1 MSESKTNSRYDKF
14 TRAEK
19 YTIGIILLIEPI
31 TGNENAFGFDIGSNP
46 ARLAAAHKAR
56 DLGTVVITEPIVL
69 TQDSDS
75 TQKAFLMIL
84 HSAKKN

>member
-19 YTIGIILLIEPI
+19 YTIGILLLIEPI

-56 DLGTVVITEPIVL
+56 DSGTVVITEPIVL